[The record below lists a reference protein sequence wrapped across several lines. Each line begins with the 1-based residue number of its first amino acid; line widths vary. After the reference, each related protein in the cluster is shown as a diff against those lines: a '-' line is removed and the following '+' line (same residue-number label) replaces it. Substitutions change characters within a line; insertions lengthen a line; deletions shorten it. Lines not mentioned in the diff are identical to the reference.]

1 MDKEKILIVD
11 DDPQLRRGLDI
22 RFRANQYDTAHASD
36 GVSAISMARKETPDL
51 IILDLGLP
59 AGDGFTVM
67 ERLQAFADLA
77 CVPVIVVTARDP
89 RTNRQRALQ
98 AGAVAFFQKPVD
110 NEELL
115 AAIQQALRASPTEL
129 SSTGV

>member
-1 MDKEKILIVD
+1 MDKKKLLIVD
-11 DDPQLRRGLDI
+11 DDLELRRGLDI

-36 GVSAISMARKETPDL
+36 GMSAISMARKEEPDL

-77 CVPVIVVTARDP
+77 CIPVIVVSAWDP

-98 AGAVAFFQKPVD
+98 AGAAAFFQKPVD

-115 AAIQQALRASPTEL
+115 AAIEKALGASPSEL
-129 SSTGV
+129 SSKGG